1 LDRSGGRTSIDE
13 LRRRLKERNTTI
25 ARLREELRRERAG
38 RDPAD
43 ASRVIWIFCSPRTGS
58 TWLARMLGEFG
69 GMWDEPAVGA
79 LFGEFFYE
87 RYPHRRGG
95 RFLMAERY
103 RDAWLPAIRDMVLRG
118 AAARWD
124 GEGYL
129 TIKEPQGS
137 VGAPLLVEALPE
149 SRVVLLVRD
158 PRDVV
163 ASAYDAARAG
173 SWGAK
178 RLPEWMRSEEYD
190 FCRVRARRNVWDLEG
205 ASEAYR
211 ATKSPRAIVRYED
224 LHRDTLGE
232 LSRLARELELP
243 VGAETLSAAVERH
256 AWDAVPDEA
265 KGSGKIFRKA
275 APGSWGDD
283 LTPEQVR
290 IVERE
295 SAPIFEAFYEG
306 TPTPLPPPDHPR
318 VQSARAR
325 ELGERIRLL
334 LGKTCARP
342 HETD

>member
-1 LDRSGGRTSIDE
+1 
-13 LRRRLKERNTTI
+13 
-25 ARLREELRRERAG
+25 
-38 RDPAD
+38 
-43 ASRVIWIFCSPRTGS
+43 
-58 TWLARMLGEFG
+58 
-69 GMWDEPAVGA
+69 
-79 LFGEFFYE
+79 
-87 RYPHRRGG
+87 
-95 RFLMAERY
+95 
-103 RDAWLPAIRDMVLRG
+103 MVLRG

-124 GEGYL
+124 GDGYL

-178 RLPEWMRSEEYD
+178 RLPRWMRSEEYD
-190 FCRVRARRNVWDLEG
+190 FCRVRARRNVWDLEN

-211 ATKSPRAIVRYED
+211 ATRSPRAIVRYED
-224 LHRDTLGE
+224 LRRDTLGE

-243 VGAETLSAAVERH
+243 VGAEALAAAVERH
-256 AWDAVPDEA
+256 GWGAVPDEE

-275 APGSWGDD
+275 TPGSWGDD
-283 LTPEQVR
+283 LTPEEVR

-306 TPTPLPPPDHPR
+306 TPTPLPPADQR
-318 VQSARAR
+318 RRQSARAR
-325 ELGERIRLL
+325 ELDERVQLL
-334 LGKTCARP
+334 LDAQRTSGAPT
-342 HETD
+342 